1 MEGNVGRPFR
11 GLKLEKAAARDHQK
25 SYADNRRKLLEFEV
39 EDQVLLK
46 VDKTLHF
53 VEEPVEIMDREV
65 KSLKRRDVELRRW
78 FEKTEMTFRISE
90 CAKDK
95 KVKFAAAILQG
106 PALTWWNSKVA
117 ILGLD
122 VANQIRWTKM
132 KKLMTTEFCPTK
144 ELQRMKNELWNLKV
158 KEYNMVTY
166 TQRFNE
172 LSLMCPRM
180 VKP

>member
-1 MEGNVGRPFR
+1 MHPKSTPLTQAAIWRKIKESIDAAIVTKQERHANAGNNASGSGQAR
-11 GLKLEKAAARDHQK
+11 G
-25 SYADNRRKLLEFEV
+25 
-39 EDQVLLK
+39 
-46 VDKTLHF
+46 
-53 VEEPVEIMDREV
+53 
-65 KSLKRRDVELRRW
+65 DVELRRW

-144 ELQRMKNELWNLKV
+144 ELQRM
-158 KEYNMVTY
+158 
-166 TQRFNE
+166 
-172 LSLMCPRM
+172 
-180 VKP
+180 